1 MALYIRNIMNYTT
14 VVVNKKEEQIGSI
27 SAQETRKLIQLLKDS
42 NARYQVSDSQIKLQ
56 NKQSEKIF
64 EELMSK
70 SS

>member
-27 SAQETRKLIQLLKDS
+27 SAQETRKLIQLLKDRK
-42 NARYQVSDSQIKLQ
+42 ARYHVSDGQIKLQ